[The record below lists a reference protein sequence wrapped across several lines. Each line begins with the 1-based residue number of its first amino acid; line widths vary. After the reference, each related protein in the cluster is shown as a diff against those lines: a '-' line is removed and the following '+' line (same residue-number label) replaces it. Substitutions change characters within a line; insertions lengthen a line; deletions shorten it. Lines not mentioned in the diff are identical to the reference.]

1 MNRLHKILLVVV
13 LFVMITSCSDFIDV
27 DAPKTQIVSE
37 TVFQTQASASS
48 AIRGIYSLMMT
59 NTSFTRGGLEEYIG
73 TASDELISYSS
84 SANRVQFYQNSITPI
99 NTDVLTVFWGE
110 AYKYISNANVII
122 RSLENSTIP
131 ETEKRALLGEAL
143 FIRAFCYFY
152 LANLFGDVPY
162 LTTSDYEANAEA
174 SRVAYST
181 VMLNIQLDLEAAQE
195 MMPDDFALGMG
206 ERIRPNRD
214 AAIALLARIY
224 LYRKEW
230 VKAEQASTELI
241 DNTEIYSLQA
251 DLSQVFVANSSEA
264 IWQLKPVVPNSG
276 APQASIFVLTAA
288 PNGFSR
294 RVSIRDELINSF
306 EANDERKSLWT
317 KTFSNSSGAWNY
329 INKYTTT
336 NSPVEY
342 SMIFRIAEQFLIRA
356 EARAEQD
363 NFEGARDDINTIRS
377 RAGLDVITYNTKSEL
392 LDAVLQERRV
402 ELFGEGGHR
411 WLDLKRT
418 GRIDAVMS
426 AIKSQWQST
435 DALLPIPHAER
446 LINTN
451 LTQNPGY

>member
-1 MNRLHKILLVVV
+1 MNSLYKISFIFV
-13 LFVMITSCSDFIDV
+13 LCAIITSCSDFIDV

-37 TVFQTQASASS
+37 TVFQTEASASS

-73 TASDELISYSS
+73 IASDELISYSA
-84 SANRVQFYQNSITPI
+84 SANRLQFYQNSITSI
-99 NTDVLTVFWGE
+99 NGDVLTVFWGE

-122 RSLENSTIP
+122 EGLENSSIP
-131 ETEKRALLGEAL
+131 DMEKKRLLGEVL

-162 LTTSDYEANAEA
+162 LTESDYETNARA

-181 VMLNIQLDLEAAQE
+181 VMMNIQQDLEAAQE
-195 MMPDDFALGMG
+195 MLPGDLAAGMG
-206 ERIRPNRD
+206 ERIRPNRH
-214 AAIALLARIY
+214 AATALLARVY
-224 LYRKEW
+224 LYRQEW
-230 VKAEQASTELI
+230 EKAEFASTQLI
-241 DNTEIYSLQA
+241 DNTEMYSLQA
-251 DLSQVFVANSSEA
+251 DLSQVFVANSNEA

-294 RVSIRDELINSF
+294 RVSLRSEVMNSF
-306 EANDERKSLWT
+306 EANDQRKAFWT
-317 KTFSNSSGAWNY
+317 KTFSNTSGAWNY

-336 NSPVEY
+336 NAPVEY
-342 SMIFRIAEQFLIRA
+342 SMIFRIAEQYLIRA

-363 NFEGARDDINTIRS
+363 NFEGAREDINAIRN
-377 RAGLDVITYNTKSEL
+377 RAGLDAISYNTKSEL

-402 ELFGEGGHR
+402 ELFGEGGQR
-411 WLDLKRT
+411 WFDLKRT
-418 GRIDAVMS
+418 GRIDIVMS
-426 AIKSQWQST
+426 AIKTQWQPT

-451 LTQNPGY
+451 LTQNQGY

>member
-1 MNRLHKILLVVV
+1 MNRLHKILFVVV
-13 LFVMITSCSDFIDV
+13 LSVMVTSCSNFIDV
-27 DAPKTQIVSE
+27 EAPKTQIVSE
-37 TVFQTQASASS
+37 TVFQTKASASS

-73 TASDELISYSS
+73 IASDELVSYSS
-84 SANRVQFYQNSITPI
+84 SANRLQFYQNSITPI

-122 RSLENSTIP
+122 RGLENSTIP
-131 ETEKRALLGEAL
+131 ETEQRALLGEAL

-152 LANLFGDVPY
+152 LTNLFGDVPY
-162 LTTSDYEANAEA
+162 LTTSDYEANAKA
-174 SRVAYST
+174 SRVPYNT
-181 VMLNIQLDLEAAQE
+181 VMLNIQQDLERALE
-195 MMPDDFALGMG
+195 MMPADFSTGMG

-214 AAIALLARIY
+214 AVLALLARIY

-241 DNTEIYSLQA
+241 GNTEIYSLLT
-251 DLSQVFVANSSEA
+251 DLSQVFLANSSEA
-264 IWQLKPVVPNSG
+264 IWQLRPTVPNSG
-276 APQASIFVLTAA
+276 PPQASIFILTAA

-294 RVSIRDELINSF
+294 RVSIKDELINSF
-306 EANDERKSLWT
+306 EANDQRKSVWT
-317 KTFSNSSGAWNY
+317 KTYSNSVGAWNY

-336 NSPVEY
+336 DSPVEY
-342 SMIFRIAEQFLIRA
+342 SMIFRIAEQYLIRA
-356 EARAEQD
+356 EARAELD
-363 NFEGARDDINTIRS
+363 NYEDARDDINAIRS
-377 RAGLDVITYNTKSEL
+377 RAGLNAINFNTKSEL
-392 LDAVLQERRV
+392 LDAILHERRV

-411 WLDLKRT
+411 WFDMKRT

-426 AIKSQWQST
+426 AIKSQWQPT
-435 DALLPIPHAER
+435 DALLPIPYAEC